1 MNSENTDY
9 TQFALVR
16 EMMDVVTV
24 IERFDPSRGADAAD
38 RIGQVGR
45 LMLTG
50 EGSSRIFPA
59 KNAIRK
65 ALAWG
70 LDLRVATDGG
80 RQAATYDLSK
90 FAVLAA

>member
-1 MNSENTDY
+1 MNLSDARY
-9 TQFALVR
+9 AQYALVR
-16 EMMDVVTV
+16 EMLDTV
-24 IERFDPSRGADAAD
+24 GVAKAFDTAQTAAVAAE
-38 RIGQVGR
+38 IKAAGR

-70 LDLRVATDGG
+70 LDLPHRHRRIAAG
-80 RQAATYDLSK
+80 RP
-90 FAVLAA
+90 V

>member
-1 MNSENTDY
+1 MNSNETRY

-16 EMMDVVTV
+16 EMLDTVAVV
-24 IERFDPSRGADAAD
+24 ERFDPTRADDLAGRVRQAK
-38 RIGQVGR
+38 R

-59 KNAIRK
+59 KNARRK

-70 LDLRVATDGG
+70 LDLQVVTDGA
-80 RQAATYDLSK
+80 RVWVEAER
-90 FAVLAA
+90 